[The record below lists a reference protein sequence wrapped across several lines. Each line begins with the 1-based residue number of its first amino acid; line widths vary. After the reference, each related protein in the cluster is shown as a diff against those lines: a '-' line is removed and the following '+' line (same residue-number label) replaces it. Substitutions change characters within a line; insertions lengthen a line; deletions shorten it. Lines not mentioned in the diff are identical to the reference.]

1 MANFPAEYVPFDR
14 RVKDLLKGIGIISG
28 IAAVL
33 NYAYFLYDNPKL
45 IGMWTG
51 IIIAGLIIVW
61 FLFLWVWRQ
70 IDSISRRI
78 MSPTDKTDFDLQIDD
93 TPPPE
98 GLKQAFPATSD
109 GVGGLLSVEKYQFAS
124 KIIFGYMRYN
134 RIQKNNPAHIKE
146 LSDRSNG
153 LLKDYEINLA
163 LDQLIAEG
171 QLHLEGN
178 EVKAGEAEI
187 MILDWTLINNIFE
200 AVKCEYWSLNKSLGD
215 QRFEIAKNKV
225 LKRFKYK
232 EVQKW
237 HSINSELLDVI
248 ESYKAGKSVTPV
260 SYDDVTGEL
269 EL

>member
-1 MANFPAEYVPFDR
+1 MAQFPAEYIPFDR
-14 RVKDLLKGIGIISG
+14 RVKDLLKGIGIISL

-33 NYAYFLYDNPKL
+33 NYAWFFYQYPKL
-45 IGMWTG
+45 IGIWTVG
-51 IIIAGLIIVW
+51 ILAGLLIVW
-61 FLFLWVWRQ
+61 FVFLWIWRQ
-70 IDSISRRI
+70 IDSLSRRI

-93 TPPPE
+93 IPPPE
-98 GLKQAFPATSD
+98 GLKQPFPATSD

-153 LLKDYEINLA
+153 LLRDFEINLA

-171 QLHLEGN
+171 QLRLEGN

-187 MILDWTLINNIFE
+187 KIIDWTLINNIFE
-200 AVKCEYWSLNKSLGD
+200 AVKCEYWTLDKALGD
-215 QRFEIAKNKV
+215 QRFDIAKNKV
-225 LKRFKYK
+225 LNRFKYK

-237 HSINSELLDVI
+237 HSINSELLGVI
-248 ESYKAGKSVTPV
+248 EAYKAGKAVTPA

>member
-1 MANFPAEYVPFDR
+1 MANFPAEYIPFDR
-14 RVKDLLKGIGIISG
+14 RVKDLLKGIGIISL

-33 NYAYFLYDNPKL
+33 NYAYFFYDNPKL
-45 IGMWTG
+45 IGTWTG
-51 IIIAGLIIVW
+51 IVIVGLIVVW
-61 FLFLWVWRQ
+61 FIFLWIWRQ
-70 IDSISRRI
+70 IDSLSRRI
-78 MSPTDKTDFDLQIDD
+78 MSPTDNSADEAENIPE
-93 TPPPE
+93 PPPI
-98 GLKQAFPATSD
+98 GQKQAFPATSD

-124 KIIFGYMRYN
+124 KIIFGFMRFN

-153 LLKDYEINLA
+153 LLKDFEINLA

-187 MILDWTLINNIFE
+187 RIIDWTLINNIFE
-200 AVKCEYWSLNKSLGD
+200 ALKCEYWSLDKSLGD
-215 QRFEIAKNKV
+215 DRFEIAKNRV

-232 EVQKW
+232 SVEKW
-237 HSINSELLDVI
+237 FDVNSELLDVI
-248 ESYKAGKSVTPV
+248 EGYKAGKAVTPV

-269 EL
+269 TL

>member
-1 MANFPAEYVPFDR
+1 MANFPAEYIPFDR
-14 RVKDLLKGIGIISG
+14 RVKDLLKGIGILFL

-33 NYAYFLYDNPKL
+33 NYVWFLYQDPKL
-45 IGMWTG
+45 IGMWTAG
-51 IIIAGLIIVW
+51 ILAGLLIIW
-61 FLFLWVWRQ
+61 FVFLWIWKQ

-98 GLKQAFPATSD
+98 ALKQPFPTTSD
-109 GVGGLLSVEKYQFAS
+109 GVGGLLSIEKYQFAS

-153 LLKDYEINLA
+153 LLRDFEINLA

-187 MILDWTLINNIFE
+187 KIIDWTLINNIFE
-200 AVKCEYWSLNKSLGD
+200 ALKCEYWMLDKTLGD
-215 QRFEIAKNKV
+215 QRFDIAKNKV

-232 EVQKW
+232 SVEKW
-237 HSINSELLDVI
+237 FDINSELLGAI
-248 ESYKAGKSVTPV
+248 EAYKAGKAVIPV

-269 EL
+269 QL